1 MNRGGVIYMSRLQ
14 IGKIKKDREYLRSL
28 VFKKLQQA
36 IYTEKIKSGE
46 KISER
51 EIVKEF
57 GVSRTPVREALC
69 MLTTTGL
76 IKFIPDKGFVIGKLT
91 AKEIKN
97 VMETKIALER
107 FALGLAIQR
116 IKPKELKN
124 LNLLLSKMKRAVKNK
139 DIVKVSN
146 ISNLFYDQIIL
157 ASENEELFNFIQLL
171 NNKIYH
177 FRNVSFSTPN
187 ELEEYFTE
195 HEKMLKALINKDED
209 TVQKL
214 AKESIQRVNSII
226 DRKIKK

>member
-1 MNRGGVIYMSRLQ
+1 MSRLQ

-36 IYTEKIKSGE
+36 IYSEKIKSGE
-46 KISER
+46 KITER

-76 IKFIPDKGFVIGKLT
+76 IKFIPDKGFIIGELT

-97 VMETKIALER
+97 VMETRMVLEM
-107 FALGLAIQR
+107 FALRLAIQR
-116 IKPKELKN
+116 IKPTEIKN

-139 DIVKVSN
+139 DIVKVFN
-146 ISNLFYDQIIL
+146 ISNLFYEQIIL

-177 FRNVSFSTPN
+177 FRNIPFSTPN

-209 TVQKL
+209 TVQRL

-226 DRKIKK
+226 NRKIKK

>member
-1 MNRGGVIYMSRLQ
+1 MSRLQ

-36 IYTEKIKSGE
+36 IYTEKIKFGE
-46 KISER
+46 KITER

-107 FALGLAIQR
+107 FALRLAIQR
-116 IKPKELKN
+116 IKPTEIKN
-124 LNLLLSKMKRAVKNK
+124 LNLLLSKMKRAVKNN
-139 DIVKVSN
+139 DIVKVFN

-209 TVQKL
+209 MVQKL
-214 AKESIQRVNSII
+214 AKESTQRVNSII
-226 DRKIKK
+226 NRKIKK

>member
-1 MNRGGVIYMSRLQ
+1 MSRLQ
-14 IGKIKKDREYLRSL
+14 VGKIKKNREYLRSL

-46 KISER
+46 KITER
-51 EIVKEF
+51 EIVKKF

-107 FALGLAIQR
+107 FALRLAIQR
-116 IKPKELKN
+116 IKPTEIRN

-139 DIVKVSN
+139 DIVKVFN

-195 HEKMLKALINKDED
+195 HEKMLEALINKDED
-209 TVQKL
+209 SVQKL

-226 DRKIKK
+226 NRKIKK

>member
-1 MNRGGVIYMSRLQ
+1 MSRLQ

-46 KISER
+46 KITER

-97 VMETKIALER
+97 VMETKRALER
-107 FALGLAIQR
+107 FALRLAIQR
-116 IKPKELKN
+116 IKPIEIKN

-139 DIVKVSN
+139 DIVKVFN
-146 ISNLFYDQIIL
+146 ISNLFYEQIIL

>member
-1 MNRGGVIYMSRLQ
+1 MSRLQ

-36 IYTEKIKSGE
+36 IYSEKIKSGE
-46 KISER
+46 KITER

-76 IKFIPDKGFVIGKLT
+76 IKFIPDKGFIIGELT

-97 VMETKIALER
+97 VMETRMVLEM
-107 FALGLAIQR
+107 FALRLAIQR
-116 IKPKELKN
+116 IKPTEIKN

-139 DIVKVSN
+139 DIVKVFN
-146 ISNLFYDQIIL
+146 ISNLFYEQIIL

-177 FRNVSFSTPN
+177 FRNISFSTPN

-209 TVQKL
+209 TVKRL
-214 AKESIQRVNSII
+214 AKESTQRVNSII
-226 DRKIKK
+226 NRKIKK

>member
-1 MNRGGVIYMSRLQ
+1 MSRLQ
-14 IGKIKKDREYLRSL
+14 VGKIKKDREYLRSL

-46 KISER
+46 KITER

-97 VMETKIALER
+97 VIETKTALER
-107 FALGLAIQR
+107 FALRLAIQR
-116 IKPKELKN
+116 IKPTEIKN
-124 LNLLLSKMKRAVKNK
+124 LNLLLSKMKRAVKNN
-139 DIVKVSN
+139 DIVKVFN

-195 HEKMLKALINKDED
+195 HEKMLEALINKDED

-226 DRKIKK
+226 NRKIKK

>member
-1 MNRGGVIYMSRLQ
+1 MNREGVIQMSRLQ

-28 VFKKLQQA
+28 VFKKLQKA

-46 KISER
+46 KITER

-69 MLTTTGL
+69 MLTATGL

-97 VMETKIALER
+97 VIETKTALER
-107 FALGLAIQR
+107 FALRLAIQR
-116 IKPKELKN
+116 IKPTEIKN

-139 DIVKVSN
+139 DIVKVFN

-195 HEKMLKALINKDED
+195 HETMLKALIHKDED
-209 TVQKL
+209 MVQKL

-226 DRKIKK
+226 NRKIEK

>member
-1 MNRGGVIYMSRLQ
+1 MSRLQ
-14 IGKIKKDREYLRSL
+14 VGKIKKNREYLRSL

-46 KISER
+46 KITER

-76 IKFIPDKGFVIGKLT
+76 IKFVPDKGFVIGKLT

-107 FALGLAIQR
+107 FALRLAIQR
-116 IKPKELKN
+116 IKPTEIRN

-139 DIVKVSN
+139 DIVKVFN

-226 DRKIKK
+226 NRKIKK

>member
-1 MNRGGVIYMSRLQ
+1 MNGGGVIRMSRLQ

-46 KISER
+46 KITER

-97 VMETKIALER
+97 VMETRMALEM
-107 FALGLAIQR
+107 FALRLAIQR
-116 IKPKELKN
+116 IKPTEIRN

-139 DIVKVSN
+139 DIVKVFN

-209 TVQKL
+209 AVQKL

-226 DRKIKK
+226 NRKIKK

>member
-1 MNRGGVIYMSRLQ
+1 MSRLQ
-14 IGKIKKDREYLRSL
+14 VGKIKKDREYLRSL

-46 KISER
+46 KITER

-97 VMETKIALER
+97 VIETKIALER
-107 FALGLAIQR
+107 FALRLAIQR
-116 IKPKELKN
+116 IKPTEIKN
-124 LNLLLSKMKRAVKNK
+124 LNLLLLKMKRAVKNN
-139 DIVKVSN
+139 DIVKVFN

-177 FRNVSFSTPN
+177 FRNVSFSTPIK
-187 ELEEYFTE
+187 LEKYFTE
-195 HEKMLKALINKDED
+195 HEKMLEVLINKDED
-209 TVQKL
+209 TIQKL

-226 DRKIKK
+226 NRKIKK

>member
-1 MNRGGVIYMSRLQ
+1 MSRLQ

-46 KISER
+46 KITER

-97 VMETKIALER
+97 VMETRMVLEM
-107 FALGLAIQR
+107 FALRLAIQR
-116 IKPKELKN
+116 IKPTEIRN

-139 DIVKVSN
+139 DIVKVFN

-177 FRNVSFSTPN
+177 FRNASFSTPN
-187 ELEEYFTE
+187 ELEKYFTE

-209 TVQKL
+209 AVQKL

-226 DRKIKK
+226 NRKIKK

>member
-1 MNRGGVIYMSRLQ
+1 MSRLQ
-14 IGKIKKDREYLRSL
+14 VGKIKKDREYLRSL

-36 IYTEKIKSGE
+36 IYTEKIRSGD
-46 KISER
+46 KITER

-76 IKFIPDKGFVIGKLT
+76 IKFVPDKGFVIGKLT

-97 VMETKIALER
+97 VVEAKIALER
-107 FALGLAIQR
+107 FALRLVIQR
-116 IKPKELKN
+116 IKPTKIKN
-124 LNLLLSKMKRAVKNK
+124 LNLLLSKMKKAVKNN
-139 DIVKVSN
+139 DRVKVFN

-214 AKESIQRVNSII
+214 AKEYIQRVSSVIK
-226 DRKIKK
+226 RKIKK

>member
-1 MNRGGVIYMSRLQ
+1 MSRLQ

-28 VFKKLQQA
+28 VFKKLQKA

-46 KISER
+46 KITER

-69 MLTTTGL
+69 MLTATGL

-97 VMETKIALER
+97 IMETRMVLER
-107 FALGLAIQR
+107 FALRLAIQR
-116 IKPKELKN
+116 IKPTEISN
-124 LNLLLSKMKRAVKNK
+124 LNLLLSKMERAVKDK
-139 DIVKVSN
+139 DTAKVFH
-146 ISNLFYDQIIL
+146 ISNLFYNQIIL
-157 ASENEELFNFIQLL
+157 ASENQELFNFIQLL

-177 FRNVSFSTPN
+177 FRNVSFSTPD

-195 HEKMLKALINKDED
+195 HEKMLNALTNKDEE
-209 TVQKL
+209 TAQKL
-214 AKESIQRVNSII
+214 AKESIQRVNSVIN
-226 DRKIKK
+226 RKIKK

>member
-1 MNRGGVIYMSRLQ
+1 MSRLQ
-14 IGKIKKDREYLRSL
+14 VGKIKKNREYLRSL

-46 KISER
+46 KITER

-76 IKFIPDKGFVIGKLT
+76 IKFVPDKGFVIGKLT

-107 FALGLAIQR
+107 FALRLAIQR
-116 IKPKELKN
+116 IKPTEIKN
-124 LNLLLSKMKRAVKNK
+124 LNLLLSKMKKAVKNN
-139 DIVKVSN
+139 DIVKVFN

-226 DRKIKK
+226 NRKIKK

>member
-1 MNRGGVIYMSRLQ
+1 MSRLQ
-14 IGKIKKDREYLRSL
+14 VGKIKKDREYLRSL

-46 KISER
+46 KITER

-107 FALGLAIQR
+107 FALRLAIQR
-116 IKPKELKN
+116 IKPTEIKN
-124 LNLLLSKMKRAVKNK
+124 LNLLLSKMKKAVKNN
-139 DIVKVSN
+139 DIVKVFN

-226 DRKIKK
+226 NRKIKK

>member
-1 MNRGGVIYMSRLQ
+1 MSRLQ
-14 IGKIKKDREYLRSL
+14 VGKIKKDREYLRSL

-36 IYTEKIKSGE
+36 IYNEKIKSGE
-46 KISER
+46 RITER

-69 MLTTTGL
+69 MLTITGL

-97 VMETKIALER
+97 VMETRMVLEM
-107 FALGLAIQR
+107 FALRLAIQR
-116 IKPKELKN
+116 IKPTEIKN

-139 DIVKVSN
+139 DILKVFN

-157 ASENEELFNFIQLL
+157 ASENQELFNFIQLL

-177 FRNVSFSTPN
+177 FRNASFSTPN
-187 ELEEYFTE
+187 ELEEYFTV

-226 DRKIKK
+226 NRKIKK

>member
-1 MNRGGVIYMSRLQ
+1 MNREGVIQMSRLQ

-46 KISER
+46 KITER

-76 IKFIPDKGFVIGKLT
+76 IKFIPDKGFVISKLT
-91 AKEIKN
+91 NKEIRN
-97 VMETKIALER
+97 VMETRMVLER
-107 FALGLAIQR
+107 LALRLAIQR
-116 IKPKELKN
+116 IKPKEVKN
-124 LNLLLSKMKRAVKNK
+124 LNLLLSKMKRAIK
-139 DIVKVSN
+139 DKDTAKVFH
-146 ISNLFYDQIIL
+146 ISNSFHNQIIL
-157 ASENEELFNFIQLL
+157 ASGNQELFNFIQLL

-177 FRNVSFSTPN
+177 FRNISFSTPN

-195 HEKMLKALINKDED
+195 HEKMLNALTNKDEE
-209 TVQKL
+209 TAHKL

-226 DRKIKK
+226 NRKIKK

>member
-1 MNRGGVIYMSRLQ
+1 MSRLQ
-14 IGKIKKDREYLRSL
+14 VGKIKKDREYLRSL

-46 KISER
+46 KITER

-107 FALGLAIQR
+107 FALRLAIQR
-116 IKPKELKN
+116 IKPTEIKN

-139 DIVKVSN
+139 DIVKVFN

-226 DRKIKK
+226 NRKIKK

>member
-1 MNRGGVIYMSRLQ
+1 MSRLQ

-36 IYTEKIKSGE
+36 IYSEKIKSGE
-46 KISER
+46 KITER

-76 IKFIPDKGFVIGKLT
+76 IKFIPDKGFIIGELT

-97 VMETKIALER
+97 VMETRMVLEM
-107 FALGLAIQR
+107 FALRLAIQR
-116 IKPKELKN
+116 IKPTEIKN

-139 DIVKVSN
+139 DIVKVFN
-146 ISNLFYDQIIL
+146 ISNLFYEQIIL

-177 FRNVSFSTPN
+177 FRNIPFSTPN

-209 TVQKL
+209 TVKRL
-214 AKESIQRVNSII
+214 AKESTQRVNSII
-226 DRKIKK
+226 NRKIKK

>member
-1 MNRGGVIYMSRLQ
+1 MSRLQ
-14 IGKIKKDREYLRSL
+14 VGKIKKDREYLRSL

-36 IYTEKIKSGE
+36 IYTEKIRSGD
-46 KISER
+46 KITER

-76 IKFIPDKGFVIGKLT
+76 IKFVPDKGFVIGKLT

-107 FALGLAIQR
+107 FALRLVIQR
-116 IKPKELKN
+116 IKPTKIKN
-124 LNLLLSKMKRAVKNK
+124 LNLLLSKMKKAVKNN
-139 DIVKVSN
+139 DRVKVFN

-214 AKESIQRVNSII
+214 AKESIQRVNSVIN
-226 DRKIKK
+226 RKIKK

>member
-1 MNRGGVIYMSRLQ
+1 MSRLQ
-14 IGKIKKDREYLRSL
+14 VGKIKKDREYLRSL

-46 KISER
+46 KITER

-97 VMETKIALER
+97 VMETRMVLEM
-107 FALGLAIQR
+107 FALRLAIQR
-116 IKPKELKN
+116 IKPTEIRN

-139 DIVKVSN
+139 DIVKVFN

-177 FRNVSFSTPN
+177 FRNISFSTPN

-226 DRKIKK
+226 NRKIKK

>member
-1 MNRGGVIYMSRLQ
+1 MSRLQ
-14 IGKIKKDREYLRSL
+14 IGKIKKDRECLRSL

-46 KISER
+46 KITER

-76 IKFIPDKGFVIGKLT
+76 IRFIPDKGFVIAKLT

-97 VMETKIALER
+97 IIETRIVLER
-107 FALGLAIQR
+107 FALKLAIQR
-116 IKPKELKN
+116 IKPKEIRN
-124 LNLLLSKMKRAVKNK
+124 LNLLLSKMKRAVKDK
-139 DIVKVSN
+139 DTAKVFH

-157 ASENEELFNFIQLL
+157 ASENQELFNFIQLL

-195 HEKMLKALINKDED
+195 HEKMLNALTNKDEE
-209 TVQKL
+209 TAHKL
-214 AKESIQRVNSII
+214 AKESIQNVNSII
-226 DRKIKK
+226 SRKIKK

>member
-1 MNRGGVIYMSRLQ
+1 MSRLQ

-36 IYTEKIKSGE
+36 IYTEKIKFGE
-46 KISER
+46 KITER

-97 VMETKIALER
+97 VIETKTALER
-107 FALGLAIQR
+107 FALRLAIQR
-116 IKPKELKN
+116 IKPTEIKN

-139 DIVKVSN
+139 DIVKVFN
-146 ISNLFYDQIIL
+146 ISNLFYDQIIS

-209 TVQKL
+209 MVQKL
-214 AKESIQRVNSII
+214 AKESTQRVNSII
-226 DRKIKK
+226 NRKIKK

>member
-1 MNRGGVIYMSRLQ
+1 MSRLQ
-14 IGKIKKDREYLRSL
+14 VGKIKKDREYLRSL

-46 KISER
+46 KITER

-107 FALGLAIQR
+107 FALRLAIQR
-116 IKPKELKN
+116 IKPTEIKN
-124 LNLLLSKMKRAVKNK
+124 LNLLLSKMKRAVKNN
-139 DIVKVSN
+139 DIVKVFN

-195 HEKMLKALINKDED
+195 HEKMLEALINKDED

-226 DRKIKK
+226 NRKIKK

>member
-1 MNRGGVIYMSRLQ
+1 MSRLQ

-46 KISER
+46 KITER

-97 VMETKIALER
+97 VMETKRALER
-107 FALGLAIQR
+107 FALRLAIQR
-116 IKPKELKN
+116 IKPIEIKN

-139 DIVKVSN
+139 DIVKVFN
-146 ISNLFYDQIIL
+146 ISNLFYEQIIL

-195 HEKMLKALINKDED
+195 HEKMLKALIDKDED

-214 AKESIQRVNSII
+214 AEESIQRVNSII
-226 DRKIKK
+226 NKKIKK

>member
-1 MNRGGVIYMSRLQ
+1 MSRLQ

-36 IYTEKIKSGE
+36 IYTEKIKFGE
-46 KISER
+46 KITER

-97 VMETKIALER
+97 VIETKTALER
-107 FALGLAIQR
+107 FALRLAIQR
-116 IKPKELKN
+116 IKPTEIKN

-139 DIVKVSN
+139 DIVKVFN

-195 HEKMLKALINKDED
+195 HEKMLEALINKDED

-226 DRKIKK
+226 NRKIKK